1 MLSLWASAAPRHW
14 PNSHNCRI
22 ACSYKSDLWASDMAG
37 NFIFDPFIFKLTS
50 TNKIMPVVFSC
61 WITLCWILFSEFFC
75 WSILWTHRYTMQNN
89 KPFDFHLVVTNQLV
103 LYRRATYFLPERKE
117 IIDETVLKM
126 ETFFCKKKKPK
137 KNQTKSNFFLQ
148 RKAHK
153 NALLCCQH
161 QNSGIFW
168 VITWISH

>member
-61 WITLCWILFSEFFC
+61 WITLRWILFSELFC

-89 KPFDFHLVVTNQLV
+89 KPFDFHLLVTNQLV
-103 LYRRATYFLPERKE
+103 LYRRATYFFARKKRNHRWNSFE
-117 IIDETVLKM
+117 NGNI
-126 ETFFCKKKKPK
+126 FCKKIKIKSKK
-137 KNQTKSNFFLQ
+137 QFFSS
-148 RKAHK
+148 KE
-153 NALLCCQH
+153 
-161 QNSGIFW
+161 G
-168 VITWISH
+168 T